1 MRGENLARYDSLPG
15 HWQPTVREA
24 SAQHFEVV
32 NELGALL
39 GVATKGG
46 GNMAAP
52 GKSRLAT
59 MRGLM
64 DAMGNDVD
72 LTGITI
78 TPVDAGGVPAEW
90 VMAEGCDP
98 DRRLLYIHGGA
109 WMMGSPQSH
118 RHITT
123 RFARI
128 TGGAVLVI
136 DYRLIPEHSRLAC
149 VEDCQTAYRWILD
162 HRPAGKAPVRQL
174 MIAGDS
180 AGGNL
185 TLVTIAWARDQ
196 GLRPVDAAVALAP
209 ATDGT
214 MSSPS
219 LLSNIAT
226 DHLIGPMFGSLAKIP
241 RWLLLLG
248 YALRYGIRPANP
260 LVSPAHHDLSR
271 LPHTLI
277 HVSEA
282 EMLFDDARRYVNK
295 ATLAG
300 SPVSLE
306 SWPHMLH
313 VWHFF
318 EHKLPEAQEAF
329 EHIERFLETTV
340 PRGR

>member
-1 MRGENLARYDSLPG
+1 MDTLLLILGALIAALWLLTRYLRGENLARYDSLPG

-118 RHITT
+118 RH
-123 RFARI
+123 
-128 TGGAVLVI
+128 
-136 DYRLIPEHSRLAC
+136 E
-149 VEDCQTAYRWILD
+149 
-162 HRPAGKAPVRQL
+162 
-174 MIAGDS
+174 
-180 AGGNL
+180 
-185 TLVTIAWARDQ
+185 
-196 GLRPVDAAVALAP
+196 
-209 ATDGT
+209 
-214 MSSPS
+214 
-219 LLSNIAT
+219 
-226 DHLIGPMFGSLAKIP
+226 
-241 RWLLLLG
+241 
-248 YALRYGIRPANP
+248 
-260 LVSPAHHDLSR
+260 
-271 LPHTLI
+271 
-277 HVSEA
+277 
-282 EMLFDDARRYVNK
+282 
-295 ATLAG
+295 
-300 SPVSLE
+300 
-306 SWPHMLH
+306 
-313 VWHFF
+313 
-318 EHKLPEAQEAF
+318 
-329 EHIERFLETTV
+329 
-340 PRGR
+340 